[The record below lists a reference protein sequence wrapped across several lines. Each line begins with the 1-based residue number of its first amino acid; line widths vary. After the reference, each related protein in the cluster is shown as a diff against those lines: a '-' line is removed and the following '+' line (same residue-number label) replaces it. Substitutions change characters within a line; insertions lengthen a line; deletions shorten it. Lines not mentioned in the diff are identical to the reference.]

1 MKSTSPEA
9 DPACTDANV
18 LRRARIALAAV
29 CEPGEAGLADAI
41 DSRGPTAT
49 VAALLD
55 GGRQRP
61 LVADLVHYVLFPQQ
75 SSRIRGGLRVRALL
89 ERQDQ
94 VLGLSL
100 QPKTPWSHPLG

>member
-41 DSRGPTAT
+41 DSRGTNS
-49 VAALLD
+49 D
-55 GGRQRP
+55 GGGATRWW
-61 LVADLVHYVLFPQQ
+61 
-75 SSRIRGGLRVRALL
+75 SSAPEDPTSRRFAAPPGGIRSGRAH
-89 ERQDQ
+89 RSRSRHRSACCCA
-94 VLGLSL
+94 G
-100 QPKTPWSHPLG
+100 